1 MRALAED
8 HSDLDHHSDL
18 LVGPD
23 QAPLLAR
30 PYYASGDPGP
40 IVAALAQ
47 VPELLETAMPFL
59 GAALGPSGIDW
70 RTKEIVIV
78 RTSALAGCR
87 YCVQAHTVVALD
99 AGLSLDEVRALRTDI
114 AVADAFTDPR
124 ELALLDWVDVV
135 AGSGPVTDDARAA
148 VRRRWAGH
156 EVVELTALVGAT
168 LLLNRFATALA
179 LPTGPDTTARLATEG
194 LS

>member
-1 MRALAED
+1 MSVSNGDGRG
-8 HSDLDHHSDL
+8 SGL
-18 LVGPD
+18 LLGPE

-30 PYYASGDPGP
+30 PFYAGGDPGP

-47 VPELLETAMPFL
+47 VPELLEVAMPFL
-59 GAALGPSGIDW
+59 GAVLGPSGIDW

-99 AGLSLDEVRALRTDI
+99 AGLSHIEVRALRGE
-114 AVADAFTDPR
+114 APVADGFPDPR
-124 ELALLDWVDVV
+124 EAALLAWVDVV
-135 AGSGPVTDDARAA
+135 AGGSAVSEAARAA
-148 VRRRWAGH
+148 VGAQFADH

-179 LPTGPDTTARLATEG
+179 LPTGADTSARLDAAG
-194 LS
+194 LA

>member
-1 MRALAED
+1 MNALVD
-8 HSDLDHHSDL
+8 DHSDL

-23 QAPLLAR
+23 QAPLLSR
-30 PYYASGDPGP
+30 LYYAGGDPGP

-59 GAALGPSGIDW
+59 SAALGPSGIDW

-99 AGLSLDEVRALRTDI
+99 AGLNHDEVRALRTDL
-114 AVADAFTDPR
+114 AVAGAFSDPR
-124 ELALLDWVDVV
+124 ELALLDWVDLV
-135 AGSGPVTDDARAA
+135 AGTGPVADSARAA
-148 VRRRWAGH
+148 VRGHWAAH

-179 LPTGPDTTARLATEG
+179 LPTGPDTAARLTTEG

>member
-1 MRALAED
+1 VSASAG
-8 HSDLDHHSDL
+8 SPADL
-18 LVGPD
+18 LLGAD

-30 PYYASGDPGP
+30 PYFASGDPGP

-47 VPELLETAMPFL
+47 VPELLDVAMPFL

-99 AGLSLDEVRALRTDI
+99 AGLSRRQVRALRAETP
-114 AVADAFTDPR
+114 VEESFTDAR
-124 ELALLDWVDVV
+124 ELALIAWVDLV
-135 AGSGPVTDDARAA
+135 AGPGPVPDAARAA
-148 VRRRWAGH
+148 VRAHFADH
-156 EVVELTALVGAT
+156 EVVELTTLVGAT

-179 LPTGPDTTARLATEG
+179 LPTGAETLDRLTAEG
-194 LS
+194 LT